1 MARFG
6 RVSDPVV
13 VFLGLL
19 LAIVPTRSATAQS
32 GVDVPIEQV
41 VFFKSGVSYVE
52 HRGQVSGDTTMTLR
66 FRTEQMKDVLKSL
79 VLQDLG
85 RGTVGTVGYPSK
97 DPLERRLKS
106 FGVDLSEPTGLG
118 PLLNQLRGTPVTLRM
133 PDGPVEGSVVSA
145 ERRTGANGAS
155 EWVLTVYGEGGLQ
168 TVRLDAVRTLSL
180 DDADLQAD
188 LRKALGAVAEARDT
202 DTRTVRL
209 RFDGAGS
216 RRVRIGYVVEAPV
229 WKTSYRLLLP
239 DGDGDAQIQ
248 GWGIVENQTD
258 ADWENVDL
266 TLVSGRPVSFVQDL
280 YTPLYTD
287 RPVVAPQ
294 PDSILAPQRYPEGS
308 RPQSAEFDA
317 SLDLSRSTELRARS
331 DADGR
336 ESGGGETASR
346 IDPTQGVVSQAATA
360 AEGPFFQYRI
370 SDISLPRRRSAM
382 LPIVTETVEVE
393 RLSIYDPAVHAT
405 HPLRGA
411 RVKNT
416 TGLHLAAGPVTV
428 LENGSYAGDARL
440 PDVPPGD
447 TRLVSFALHQDLRI
461 DRGARTGDRTIVTGK
476 IVDGVLDLTRKR
488 TSSRTYRLDN
498 EGDADAVVVVEH
510 PRRDQWTLA
519 APTRGVS
526 AAPETYRLTVEV
538 EAGETRTLTARQE
551 RTLEEGRR
559 LSDLDRDQLVV
570 FARNGRLPDDVR
582 TALERAGQL
591 RQAVDSTEQALERTR
606 KTLNETRAEQSRVRR
621 NMESV
626 SDTTA
631 FYDRLFRK
639 LVARENEIESLQE
652 QVDEL
657 QDERNRRRD
666 RLSEYLR
673 TLTIN

>member
-1 MARFG
+1 MPRFDH
-6 RVSDPVV
+6 VSYPVV
-13 VFLGLL
+13 LFLGLL
-19 LAIVPTRSATAQS
+19 LAVVPPRSTTAQS
-32 GVDVPIEQV
+32 GADVPIEQV

-85 RGTVGTVGYPSK
+85 GGTVGTVGYPSK

-118 PLLNQLRGTPVTLRM
+118 PLLNQLRGTSVTLRM

-145 ERRTGANGAS
+145 EKRTGVNGAS
-155 EWVLTVYGEGGLQ
+155 EWVLTVYAGGDLQ

-239 DGDGDAQIQ
+239 DGDAQIQ

-280 YTPLYTD
+280 YTPLYTN

-294 PDSILAPQRYPEGS
+294 SDSVLAPQRYREGS
-308 RPQSAEFDA
+308 QPQSAEFDA
-317 SLDLSRSTELRARS
+317 SLDMSRSAEGRARS

-336 ESGGGETASR
+336 ESAAGQAASQ

-405 HPLRGA
+405 HPFRGA
-411 RVKNT
+411 RVENT

-447 TRLVSFALHQDLRI
+447 TRLVSFALHQDIRI
-461 DRGARTGDRTIVTGK
+461 DRGARSGDRTIVTGK
-476 IVDGVLDLTRKR
+476 IVDGLLDLMRKR
-488 TSSRTYRLDN
+488 TLSRTYRLEN
-498 EGDADAVVVVEH
+498 EGDADAVVVVEY
-510 PRRDQWTLA
+510 PRRDQWTLV
-519 APTRGVS
+519 APTRGVT
-526 AAPETYRLTVEV
+526 AAPDTYRLTVEV

-551 RTLEEGRR
+551 RTLEEGRN

-570 FARNGRLPDDVR
+570 FARNGRLPEDVR
-582 TALERAGQL
+582 TALERAVQL
-591 RQAVDSTEQALERTR
+591 RQVVDSTEQALERTR
-606 KTLNETRAEQSRVRR
+606 KTLNEIRGEQSRVRR

-626 SDTTA
+626 ADTTA

-639 LVARENEIESLQE
+639 LVARENEIESLRDQI
-652 QVDEL
+652 DEL
-657 QDERNRRRD
+657 REERNRRRN

-673 TLTIN
+673 TLTID